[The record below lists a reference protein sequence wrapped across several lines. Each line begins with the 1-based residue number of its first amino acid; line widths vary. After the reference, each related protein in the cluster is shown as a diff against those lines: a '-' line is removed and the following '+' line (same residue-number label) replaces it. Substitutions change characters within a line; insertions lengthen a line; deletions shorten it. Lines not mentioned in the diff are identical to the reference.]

1 MLWNL
6 FTHCSGDS
14 QKLTAI
20 SALCRLTG
28 HSVALFQYVID
39 NAGLRT
45 VLNCLVSGVTKVQ
58 QAIITM
64 LAALVSKGAHTKR
77 LIEEK
82 EFIHKMMH
90 FLDSPSI
97 VIRGKAF
104 VAIAAMS
111 RENQVLSR
119 EHHGV
124 SREHHGVSREYHGV
138 SREHHA
144 ASRENHVAL
153 LHCCQSKLVTYIERD
168 TKRQTP
174 VKADGELLEY
184 LKNCLNICI
193 QTVCNCVPKV
203 ITNLLVALQAVAGR
217 KHPSAVQSKEL
228 KSCIPLLSIVLHLVT
243 SSVFREKVVDEAF
256 VQNLGHL
263 AAHVASIGTTSI
275 GTIPR
280 QTTTDNLIN
289 IVLSII
295 EAIAQHPSLLL
306 QYRGLVIE
314 SVLPHLAVLTS
325 SIEGDV
331 RMFCFKMFA
340 DVAAMFLDS
349 ETLDDD
355 QAKESAMQLSKVMS
369 HHGFLSTS
377 WHCSV
382 VFLLM

>member
-28 HSVALFQYVID
+28 HSVALFQHVVD

-64 LAALVSKGAHTKR
+64 LAALVSKGVHTKR
-77 LIEEK
+77 LIEDK

-97 VIRGKAF
+97 VIRSKAF
-104 VAIAAMS
+104 VAIAAVS
-111 RENQVLSR
+111 RENHGESR

-124 SREHHGVSREYHGV
+124 SREHRVV
-138 SREHHA
+138 SREHSRENHSV
-144 ASRENHVAL
+144 SRENHVAL

-174 VKADGELLEY
+174 VKADSELLDY
-184 LKNCLNICI
+184 LRNCLNLCI
-193 QTVCNCVPKV
+193 QTVCHCVPKV
-203 ITNLLVALQAVAGR
+203 ITNLLVALQAVSGR
-217 KHPSAVQSKEL
+217 KHPSAAQSKEL
-228 KSCIPLLSIVLHLVT
+228 KSCIPPLSIVLHLVT
-243 SSVFREKVVDEAF
+243 SNVFRERVVDESF
-256 VQNLGHL
+256 VQNLGQL
-263 AAHVASIGTTSI
+263 VAHVASMDRGTTSI
-275 GTIPR
+275 GTTAR
-280 QTTTDNLIN
+280 QTTTDNLTN

-314 SVLPHLAVLTS
+314 SVMPHLAVLTS
-325 SIEGDV
+325 SKEGDV

-340 DVAAMFLDS
+340 DMAAMFLDS

-355 QAKESAMQLSKVMS
+355 RGKESAMQLSKVMLHRGLFVS
-369 HHGFLSTS
+369 SPT
-377 WHCSV
+377 
-382 VFLLM
+382 

>member
-28 HSVALFQYVID
+28 HSVALFQHVID

-90 FLDSPSI
+90 FLDSPSM

-104 VAIAAMS
+104 VAIAAMA
-111 RENQVLSR
+111 RENHSVSHEHQPASR
-119 EHHGV
+119 EHRVV
-124 SREHHGVSREYHGV
+124 SREHSRENYPV
-138 SREHHA
+138 
-144 ASRENHVAL
+144 SRENHVAL

-174 VKADGELLEY
+174 AKADSDLLDY
-184 LKNCLNICI
+184 LRSCVNLCI
-193 QTVCNCVPKV
+193 QTMCQCVPKV
-203 ITNLLVALQAVAGR
+203 ITNLLVALEAVSGR

-243 SSVFREKVVDEAF
+243 SNVFRERVVDDSF
-256 VQNLGHL
+256 VQNLGQL
-263 AAHVASIGTTSI
+263 VAHVASIEGGTTSI
-275 GTIPR
+275 GATPR
-280 QTTTDNLIN
+280 QATTDNLTN
-289 IVLSII
+289 RVLSII
-295 EAIAQHPSLLL
+295 EAVAQHSSLLL
-306 QYRGLVIE
+306 QYRGLIIQ
-314 SVLPHLAVLTS
+314 SIMPHLAVLTS
-325 SIEGDV
+325 SHEGDV

-340 DVAAMFLDS
+340 DMAAMFLDS
-349 ETLDDD
+349 ETLGDD
-355 QAKESAMQLSKVMS
+355 QGKDSAMQLSKV
-369 HHGFLSTS
+369 
-377 WHCSV
+377 
-382 VFLLM
+382 VFN

>member
-20 SALCRLTG
+20 SALCRLTC
-28 HSVALFQYVID
+28 HSVALFQHVID

-64 LAALVSKGAHTKR
+64 LAALVSKGAHMKR

-97 VIRGKAF
+97 VIRSKAF

-111 RENQVLSR
+111 RENQVASR
-119 EHHGV
+119 DHHVV
-124 SREHHGVSREYHGV
+124 SRD
-138 SREHHA
+138 
-144 ASRENHVAL
+144 NHVAL

-174 VKADGELLEY
+174 VKADGDLLDY
-184 LKNCLNICI
+184 LKNCLNLCI
-193 QTVCNCVPKV
+193 QTVCHCVPKV
-203 ITNLLVALQAVAGR
+203 ISNLLAALEAVSGR

-243 SSVFREKVVDEAF
+243 SNVFRDRVVDEAF
-256 VQNLGHL
+256 VKNMGQL
-263 AAHVASIGTTSI
+263 AAHVASIDKGTTNI
-275 GTIPR
+275 GSIPR
-280 QTTTDNLIN
+280 QAATDNLTN

-295 EAIAQHPSLLL
+295 EAVAQHPSLLL

-314 SVLPHLAVLTS
+314 SVLPHLAALTS
-325 SIEGDV
+325 SNEGDV

-340 DVAAMFLDS
+340 DVAAMFLDG
-349 ETLDDD
+349 ETLDND
-355 QAKESAMQLSKVMS
+355 QGKESALQLSKVGYVALACPS
-369 HHGFLSTS
+369 LHIEDESRFL
-377 WHCSV
+377 
-382 VFLLM
+382 

>member
-28 HSVALFQYVID
+28 HSVALFQHVID

-64 LAALVSKGAHTKR
+64 LAALVSKGAHMKR

-97 VIRGKAF
+97 VIRSKAF

-111 RENQVLSR
+111 RENQIVSR
-119 EHHGV
+119 DHHSV
-124 SREHHGVSREYHGV
+124 SREQTIV
-138 SREHHA
+138 
-144 ASRENHVAL
+144 SRENHIAL
-153 LHCCQSKLVTYIERD
+153 LQCCQSKLVTYIERD

-174 VKADGELLEY
+174 VKADGDLLDY
-184 LKNCLNICI
+184 LKNCLNLCI
-193 QTVCNCVPKV
+193 HTVCHCVPKV
-203 ITNLLVALQAVAGR
+203 ITNLLAALQAVSGR

-243 SSVFREKVVDEAF
+243 SNVFRDRVVDEAF
-256 VQNLGHL
+256 VKNMGQL
-263 AAHVASIGTTSI
+263 AAHVASIDKGTTSI
-275 GTIPR
+275 GSTPR
-280 QTTTDNLIN
+280 QTTTDNLTN

-314 SVLPHLAVLTS
+314 NILPHLAVLTAS
-325 SIEGDV
+325 NEGDV

-349 ETLDDD
+349 ESLTDD
-355 QAKESAMQLSKVMS
+355 QGKESALQLSKVN
-369 HHGFLSTS
+369 LSYWLVGIHQT
-377 WHCSV
+377 
-382 VFLLM
+382 